1 MKIVLIEKSQER
13 EDENLEFS
21 GLGGSKVD
29 LNGALAHATNWEEMT
44 KVERG
49 WSTWSV
55 DKKEL
60 KVAARNWGKEV
71 SDLLSWITTVK
82 DQKRI
87 TELINSLKPYNVM
100 DFLKWYK
107 DDMILWWRF
116 WYEEKN
122 GNLWMSRIQNF
133 FFLQLYNEYSFDN
146 KTKLI
151 KRVGKNVATFADKS
165 GYKQTAN
172 KITNIC
178 NSEILSDDDIKY
190 LSKCVF
196 DLMNVIGK

>member
-1 MKIVLIEKSQER
+1 MVLIEKSQER

-29 LNGALAHATNWEEMT
+29 LNGALAQATNWEEMT

-55 DKKEL
+55 DKKES

-178 NSEILSDDDIKY
+178 NSEVLSDDDIKY

>member
-1 MKIVLIEKSQER
+1 
-13 EDENLEFS
+13 
-21 GLGGSKVD
+21 
-29 LNGALAHATNWEEMT
+29 
-44 KVERG
+44 
-49 WSTWSV
+49 
-55 DKKEL
+55 
-60 KVAARNWGKEV
+60 
-71 SDLLSWITTVK
+71 
-82 DQKRI
+82 
-87 TELINSLKPYNVM
+87 
-100 DFLKWYK
+100 
-107 DDMILWWRF
+107 
-116 WYEEKN
+116 
-122 GNLWMSRIQNF
+122 MSRIQNF

>member
-1 MKIVLIEKSQER
+1 MVLIEKSQER

-29 LNGALAHATNWEEMT
+29 LNGALAQATNWEEMT

-55 DKKEL
+55 DKKES
-60 KVAARNWGKEV
+60 KVAALNWGREV

-107 DDMILWWRF
+107 DDMILWWRN
-116 WYEEKN
+116 WYEVAN
-122 GNLWMSRIQNF
+122 GNFWMSRIQNSF
-133 FFLQLYNEYSFDN
+133 FWQLYNEYSFNN

-178 NSEILSDDDIKY
+178 NSEILSDDDIKD